1 MIDIAKKF
9 VEKAGTILIIE
20 LTVVLILV
28 LAGIIFKAEKDTDVI
43 IKNAELDI
51 DNKIKAN
58 DSIKLEVENINKI
71 KDAEVIE
78 ISSLD
83 NDSTVK
89 LFYKLVKE

>member
-1 MIDIAKKF
+1 MINIAKKF
-9 VEKAGTILIIE
+9 IEKAGTILIIE

-51 DNKIKAN
+51 DDKIKAN
-58 DSIKLEVENINKI
+58 DSIKLEIENINKI

>member
-9 VEKAGTILIIE
+9 VEKAGTILIVE

-51 DNKIKAN
+51 DDKIKAN
-58 DSIKLEVENINKI
+58 DSIKLEIENIDKI

-83 NDSTVK
+83 NDSTIK

>member
-1 MIDIAKKF
+1 MIEIAKKF

-28 LAGIIFKAEKDTDVI
+28 LVGIIFKAEKDTDVI

-51 DNKIKAN
+51 DDKIKAN

>member
-1 MIDIAKKF
+1 MIDIVKKF
-9 VEKAGTILIIE
+9 VEKAGTILIVE

-51 DNKIKAN
+51 DDKIKAN

-71 KDAEVIE
+71 KDAEIIE
-78 ISSLD
+78 VSSLD

>member
-58 DSIKLEVENINKI
+58 DSIKLEIENINKI

>member
-1 MIDIAKKF
+1 MINIAKKF

-51 DNKIKAN
+51 DDKIKAN
-58 DSIKLEVENINKI
+58 DSIKLEIENINKI

>member
-1 MIDIAKKF
+1 MIKIVKKF
-9 VEKAGTILIIE
+9 IEKAGDILIIE

-28 LAGIIFKAEKDTDVI
+28 LVGIIFKQEKDTDI
-43 IKNAELDI
+43 NIKNAELDI
-51 DNKIKAN
+51 DDKIKSN
-58 DSIKLEVENINKI
+58 DSIKLEIENINKI

-83 NDSTVK
+83 NDSTIK

>member
-1 MIDIAKKF
+1 MIEIAKKF

-28 LAGIIFKAEKDTDVI
+28 LAGIIFKTEKDTDVI

-51 DNKIKAN
+51 DDKIKAN
-58 DSIKLEVENINKI
+58 DSIKLEIENINKI

>member
-9 VEKAGTILIIE
+9 VEKAGTILIVE

-51 DNKIKAN
+51 DDKIKAN

-71 KDAEVIE
+71 KNAEIIE
-78 ISSLD
+78 VSSLD

>member
-1 MIDIAKKF
+1 MIDIVKKF

-28 LAGIIFKAEKDTDVI
+28 LTGIIFKAEKDTDVI

-51 DNKIKAN
+51 DDKIKAN
-58 DSIKLEVENINKI
+58 DSIKLEIENINKI

>member
-1 MIDIAKKF
+1 MIEIAKKF
-9 VEKAGTILIIE
+9 VEKAGTILIVE

-51 DNKIKAN
+51 DDKIKAN

>member
-28 LAGIIFKAEKDTDVI
+28 LAGIIFKTEKDTDVI

-51 DNKIKAN
+51 DDKIKAN
-58 DSIKLEVENINKI
+58 DSIKLEIENINKI
-71 KDAEVIE
+71 KDAEIIE
-78 ISSLD
+78 VSSLD

>member
-1 MIDIAKKF
+1 MIGIAKKF

-51 DNKIKAN
+51 DDKIKAN
-58 DSIKLEVENINKI
+58 DSIKLEIENINKI

>member
-1 MIDIAKKF
+1 MIEIAKKF
-9 VEKAGTILIIE
+9 VEKAGTILIVE

-51 DNKIKAN
+51 DDKIKAN

-71 KDAEVIE
+71 KDAEIIE
-78 ISSLD
+78 VSSLD

>member
-1 MIDIAKKF
+1 MINIAKKF
-9 VEKAGTILIIE
+9 VEKACTILIIE
-20 LTVVLILV
+20 LTIVLILV
-28 LAGIIFKAEKDTDVI
+28 IAGIVFKVEKDTDII

-51 DNKIKAN
+51 DDKIKTN
-58 DSIKLEVENINKI
+58 DSIKLEIENINKI

>member
-1 MIDIAKKF
+1 MIEIAKKF

-51 DNKIKAN
+51 DDKIKAN

-71 KDAEVIE
+71 KDAEIIE
-78 ISSLD
+78 VSSLD

>member
-9 VEKAGTILIIE
+9 IEKAGTILVIE
-20 LTVVLILV
+20 LTVVLTLV
-28 LAGIIFKAEKDTDVI
+28 LAGIIFKAEKDTDII

-51 DNKIKAN
+51 DDKIKAN

-71 KDAEVIE
+71 KDAEIIE
-78 ISSLD
+78 VSSLD

>member
-9 VEKAGTILIIE
+9 VEKAGTILIVE

-28 LAGIIFKAEKDTDVI
+28 LTGIIFKAEKDTDVI

-51 DNKIKAN
+51 DDKIKAN
-58 DSIKLEVENINKI
+58 DSIKLEIENINKI

>member
-9 VEKAGTILIIE
+9 VEKAGTILIVE

-28 LAGIIFKAEKDTDVI
+28 LAGIIFKAEKDTDII

-51 DNKIKAN
+51 DDKIKAN

-71 KDAEVIE
+71 KDAEIIE
-78 ISSLD
+78 VSSLD

>member
-1 MIDIAKKF
+1 MIDITKKF
-9 VEKAGTILIIE
+9 VEKAGTILIVE

-51 DNKIKAN
+51 DDKIKAN

-71 KDAEVIE
+71 KDAEIIE
-78 ISSLD
+78 VSSLD

>member
-28 LAGIIFKAEKDTDVI
+28 LAGIIFKTEKDTDVI

-51 DNKIKAN
+51 DDKIKAN
-58 DSIKLEVENINKI
+58 DSIKLEIENINKI

>member
-9 VEKAGTILIIE
+9 VEKVGTILIVE
-20 LTVVLILV
+20 LTVVFILV

-51 DNKIKAN
+51 DDKIKAN

-71 KDAEVIE
+71 KDAEIIE

>member
-1 MIDIAKKF
+1 MIKIAKKF

-20 LTVVLILV
+20 LTIVFILV

-51 DNKIKAN
+51 DDKIKAN

-71 KDAEVIE
+71 KDAEIIE
-78 ISSLD
+78 VSSLD

>member
-20 LTVVLILV
+20 LTVVFILV

-51 DNKIKAN
+51 DDKIKAN

>member
-9 VEKAGTILIIE
+9 VEKAGTILIVE

-51 DNKIKAN
+51 DDKIKTN
-58 DSIKLEVENINKI
+58 DSIKLEIENINKI
-71 KDAEVIE
+71 KDAEIIE

>member
-1 MIDIAKKF
+1 MIKIVKKF
-9 VEKAGTILIIE
+9 IEKAGDILIIE

-28 LAGIIFKAEKDTDVI
+28 LAGIIFKQEKDTDI
-43 IKNAELDI
+43 DIKKAELDI
-51 DNKIKAN
+51 DDKIKSN
-58 DSIKLEVENINKI
+58 DSIKLEIENINKI

-83 NDSTVK
+83 NDSTIK

>member
-1 MIDIAKKF
+1 MIELAKKF

-20 LTVVLILV
+20 LTVVLTLV
-28 LAGIIFKAEKDTDVI
+28 LAGIIFKAEKDTDII

-51 DNKIKAN
+51 DDKIKAN

-71 KDAEVIE
+71 KDAEIIE
-78 ISSLD
+78 VSSLD

>member
-9 VEKAGTILIIE
+9 VEKSGTILIIE

-43 IKNAELDI
+43 IKNVELDI
-51 DNKIKAN
+51 DDKIKAN
-58 DSIKLEVENINKI
+58 DSIKLEIENINKI

>member
-1 MIDIAKKF
+1 MIEIAKKF

-51 DNKIKAN
+51 DDKIKAN
-58 DSIKLEVENINKI
+58 DSIKLEIENINKI

>member
-1 MIDIAKKF
+1 MINIAKKF
-9 VEKAGTILIIE
+9 VEKAGTILIVE

-51 DNKIKAN
+51 DDKIKAN
-58 DSIKLEVENINKI
+58 DSIKLEIENINKI